1 MRVVTHRQ
9 VLTDHDTLL
18 ELCETWQQQEQQSWT
33 SAELQRRRA
42 RLALEYSGEQPEDEV
57 FGEQVSMIYGAATK
71 KPGYKVRQLL
81 FYPVSYWLFKPG
93 MCGIAPTALGAP
105 SPRSFVNLGSNS
117 CSCIFVGHS
126 CCSCKRLHRG
136 TRWRHA
142 PLLLNRTSSQGV
154 FRHGHRSSSVL
165 HALVRHR

>member
-1 MRVVTHRQ
+1 MHILPHWQ

-71 KPGYKVRQLL
+71 KPGYKVRQLHN
-81 FYPVSYWLFKPG
+81 PCHIGCSSQA
-93 MCGIAPTALGAP
+93 CGAAPQQRWVHNPFSSL
-105 SPRSFVNLGSNS
+105 SNLVVTLVHAVLWS
-117 CSCIFVGHS
+117 VGYGS
-126 CCSCKRLHRG
+126 CCSCNRLH
-136 TRWRHA
+136 
-142 PLLLNRTSSQGV
+142 
-154 FRHGHRSSSVL
+154 
-165 HALVRHR
+165 